1 MRRKDREVK
10 SFDEI
15 IDILSRS
22 KVLHLALISEGKP
35 YSVQLK
41 FGYTVTEIDEITGKH
56 HLKK

>member
-15 IDILSRS
+15 IDILSRC
-22 KVLHLALISEGKP
+22 
-35 YSVQLK
+35 K
-41 FGYTVTEIDEITGKH
+41 FARTAVVKIEVDESTGKH